1 MIVLLRPCFFLS
13 PFHIKPLAH
22 QLSIWAGVWRFLAP
36 SHLCATPVH
45 ENKFGNEPITIT
57 YTILKKKLYPLLVL
71 HLELRF

>member
-1 MIVLLRPCFFLS
+1 MIFLLPPCFFLS
-13 PFHIKPLAH
+13 PFHIRPLAH
-22 QLSIWAGVWRFLAP
+22 QFSIWAGVWRFLAP

-57 YTILKKKLYPLLVL
+57 YTILEKELYPLLVP